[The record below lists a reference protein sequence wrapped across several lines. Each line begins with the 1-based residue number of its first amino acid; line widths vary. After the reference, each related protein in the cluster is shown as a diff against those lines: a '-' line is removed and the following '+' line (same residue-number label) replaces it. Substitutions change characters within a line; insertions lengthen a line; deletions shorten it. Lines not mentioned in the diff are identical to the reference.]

1 MQHALFLFGLVLLIG
16 VELIRWLADAPP
28 EVCTGLSSIAW
39 LCLAGPPA
47 LAARASRNA
56 ERGNVRVG
64 ALLVLAGVAALLV
77 ALTLGG
83 AAGCGPR
90 NLVLEQG
97 DPPPTFEVH
106 RGPPCRMALIAEGE
120 VQASV
125 EHRTARCR
133 LVVDDVEVP

>member
-1 MQHALFLFGLVLLIG
+1 MQHALFVFGLLLLIC

-64 ALLVLAGVAALLV
+64 ALLVLGGVAALLV
-77 ALTLGG
+77 ALTVSGV
-83 AAGCGPR
+83 GCGPR
-90 NLVLEQG
+90 NLVLDKDDQ
-97 DPPPTFEVH
+97 PPTFEVH
-106 RGPPCRMALIAEGE
+106 RGPPCKMALIAEGE

-133 LVVDDVEVP
+133 LVVDGAEVP